1 MRYCASIIIPEG
13 IFDMSLSQLDMFA
26 TQTRVLY
33 HHIAFEHWQNCTKKR
48 EQIGKIRNVLS
59 FFLIVLTRARICATM
74 SAIGCTN
81 KKEKE
86 RSDV

>member
-33 HHIAFEHWQNCTKKR
+33 HHIAFEHWQNFTKKR

-59 FFLIVLTRARICATM
+59 FFSDRIDKGEDLCYNE
-74 SAIGCTN
+74 CN
-81 KKEKE
+81 RLHKCVRKEF
-86 RSDV
+86 SDV